1 MPSTTIPFL
10 GYTALTLVTAYL
22 ALVVVTVSMAAW
34 QTNLAVQ
41 IHETESELGR
51 LESRYYDMIAV
62 IDRTQPADRGLTKPM
77 GVTYATTATAP
88 VMTLR

>member
-1 MPSTTIPFL
+1 MPNATISFL
-10 GYTALTLVTAYL
+10 GYAAAVLLTAYL
-22 ALVVVTVSMAAW
+22 ALVVVTVSLAAW

-51 LESRYYDMIAV
+51 LEARYYDLIAT
-62 IDRTQPADRGLTKPM
+62 IDRTDPATFGLTKPM
-77 GVTYATTATAP
+77 SVSYAATASAP